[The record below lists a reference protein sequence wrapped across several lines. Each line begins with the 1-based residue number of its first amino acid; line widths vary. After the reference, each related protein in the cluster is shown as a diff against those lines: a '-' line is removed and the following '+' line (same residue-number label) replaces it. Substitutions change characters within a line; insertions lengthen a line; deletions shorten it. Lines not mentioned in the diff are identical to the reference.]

1 MQQNVRI
8 DNAII
13 SKVKKNKKKTG
24 ISIGKFF
31 ELAAIEKLA
40 NDKKPLVVEVYD
52 RYYDRSKEKIN

>member
-24 ISIGKFF
+24 VAIGKFF

-40 NDKKPLVVEVYD
+40 NDKKPSVGFADNYFD
-52 RYYDRSKEKIN
+52 KTKEKIN